1 QKRPPDGNQAR
12 LRFPR
17 LRAGEKDAPGEA
29 KVAVEPGEGERAAV
43 DLHAEL
49 EVALVRHVR
58 AGLDPQVGRVG
69 MRPQHAETRL
79 RRGLFSSA
87 EGQQRSA
94 PAKEIAAA
102 GLDAPP
108 LALGELRKSGLP

>member
-1 QKRPPDGNQAR
+1 
-12 LRFPR
+12 
-17 LRAGEKDAPGEA
+17 

-94 PAKEIAAA
+94 AAKEIAAA

-108 LALGELRKSGLP
+108 LALGELRKSGLPQAARRLLHAVMRRGAGLDVVEEI